1 MKFSIIIPTHNRIE
15 LLKKAVK
22 CAICQT
28 YLNFEVVIVNDNP
41 EDRFQIDTLFAGL
54 EKVKV
59 IHHEVSKGGSAARNT
74 GILNSSGELIAFLDD
89 DDVWLPEK
97 LLMHSEAHEDHP
109 EAGLVF
115 SDCLY
120 VYNNS
125 LINDHKTTY
134 KISGNV
140 VHEMSKAKFCPA
152 TSSMVSIRRD
162 CVKACGLFDETLA
175 SFQDWD
181 YWFRIAH
188 HFKFYHIP
196 EVLVHFSQHIGERI
210 SQNENKRQRGLMQIC
225 EKWGSDIDVKIF
237 MRYFTRII
245 YYKTSLNALLAGEET
260 VALKKSLKLL
270 KRQVIG
276 VKSIKSIFGL
286 LFLLILKKF

>member
-15 LLKKAVK
+15 LLKKAVE

-28 YLNFEVVIVNDNP
+28 YLNFEVIIVNDNP

-59 IHHEVSKGGSAARNT
+59 IHHEVSKGGSAARNM
-74 GILNSSGELIAFLDD
+74 GILSSSGELIAFLDD

-97 LLMHSEAHEDHP
+97 LLMHLKAHEDHP

-115 SDCLY
+115 SNCLY

-140 VHEMSKAKFCPA
+140 VYEMSKAKF
-152 TSSMVSIRRD
+152 
-162 CVKACGLFDETLA
+162 
-175 SFQDWD
+175 
-181 YWFRIAH
+181 
-188 HFKFYHIP
+188 
-196 EVLVHFSQHIGERI
+196 
-210 SQNENKRQRGLMQIC
+210 
-225 EKWGSDIDVKIF
+225 
-237 MRYFTRII
+237 
-245 YYKTSLNALLAGEET
+245 
-260 VALKKSLKLL
+260 
-270 KRQVIG
+270 
-276 VKSIKSIFGL
+276 
-286 LFLLILKKF
+286 